1 MFQSTIPSIGSYG
14 LAAALWGWES
24 YKKGSENLEK
34 CQVESEEH
42 RKNRILPPSLETRS
56 QKHHHT
62 QKNRSRQL

>member
-1 MFQSTIPSIGSYG
+1 MDWLHCGDGRAT
-14 LAAALWGWES
+14 
-24 YKKGSENLEK
+24 KKGSENLEK

-62 QKNRSRQL
+62 QKTVAGNYEP